1 MEILGLLYGTVLLR
15 PYVFIFLAFYL
26 AIAVLHMGWARALMF
41 TIVAYLIAFM
51 AEYSSTRNGFPFGFY
66 TYIDLTRH
74 QELWISNVPFMD
86 SLSFTF
92 LSFISYMMAL
102 FFWSPLAKNGMDMR
116 IVEKG
121 SIKYSHR
128 VILTAALLFML
139 LDVVIDPVAFLGDR
153 WFLGQIYF
161 YQEEGEY
168 FNIPLTNFAGWFI
181 VGAAILYT
189 FCWLDKRL
197 DLNCRGKREV
207 PYQAWF
213 APTLYFGVLAFNLAV
228 TFYIG
233 ENLLGFC
240 GTALSLTI
248 LSALI
253 YQYRNP

>member
-26 AIAVLHMGWARALMF
+26 AIAVLHMGWARTFMF

-66 TYIDLTRH
+66 TYIDATRGE
-74 QELWISNVPFMD
+74 ELWIANVPFMD

-102 FFWSPLAKNGMDMR
+102 LFWSPLVKNGLDMR

-128 VILTAALLFML
+128 VMLTAALLFMS
-139 LDVVIDPVAFLGDR
+139 LDVVIDPVAFRGDR

-181 VGAAILYT
+181 VGAAILYS
-189 FCWLDKRL
+189 FSWLDKRL
-197 DLNCRGKREV
+197 DLNRRGKREV
-207 PYQAWF
+207 PYQAYF
-213 APTLYFGVLAFNLAV
+213 APALYFGVLAFNLAV
-228 TFYIG
+228 TLYIG
-233 ENLLGFC
+233 EYLLAAC
-240 GTALSLTI
+240 GMTLTLGI
-248 LSALI
+248 LSVFI
-253 YQYRNP
+253 YKIR